1 MINVY
6 KSAGEELLPVER
18 LGDKGS
24 WINLV
29 APSDEELLQVSNILK
44 VSIDLL
50 RYPLD
55 EEETSRIEF
64 DEGQVLII
72 IKVPVIKGS
81 TYDTIPL
88 GIILLEET
96 FITICLEKHEL
107 LEEFFS
113 SKPRS
118 FYTYKKTRFL
128 LQILFKTAIQYLKYL
143 RQIDK
148 VSGDIE
154 QQLHMSTR
162 NEELIKLLNLQKSLV
177 YFTTSLKSNQIVLDK
192 LLRYSFSKDSRFQN
206 QNYSILKMYEEDEDL
221 LEDVITENKQAI
233 EMGDIYTSILSNT
246 MDAFASVISNNLNI
260 VMKFLTS
267 ITIVLSIP
275 VIVASLYGMNV
286 HLPFERSPFAF
297 TGILIV
303 SMMLSLLTALLFVKR
318 KMF

>member
-1 MINVY
+1 MLTVL
-6 KSAGEELLPVER
+6 KSTGEEILLMENI
-18 LGDKGS
+18 GDKGS

-29 APSDEELLQVSNILK
+29 APSDDELLQVSNKLQ

-55 EEETSRIEF
+55 EEEISRIEY
-64 DEGQVLII
+64 DDNEVLII
-72 IKVPVIKGS
+72 IKVPVIKDG

-88 GIILLEET
+88 GIILLEDT
-96 FITICLEKHEL
+96 FITVCLEKHEL
-107 LEEFFS
+107 LEEFAF

-128 LQILFKTAIQYLKYL
+128 LQILFKTATMYLKYL

-162 NEELIKLLNLQKSLV
+162 NEELIKLLNLQKGLV

-192 LLRYSFSKDSRFQN
+192 LLRSRLGKDSRFQN
-206 QNYSILKMYEEDEDL
+206 PNPGIVKMYEEDEDL

-246 MDAFASVISNNLNI
+246 MAAFASVISNNLNI
-260 VMKFLTS
+260 VMKYLTS
-267 ITIVLSIP
+267 VTIVLSIP

-297 TGILIV
+297 IGILAV
-303 SMMLSLLTALLFVKR
+303 STLLSSMIAIFFIKR